1 MNEKPLYQKLYADM
15 IRDKYPDK
23 ENLLK
28 QFLKKESWTTLDVIE
43 VNDLLF
49 GLDKNKNSVR
59 REMKHRAYDEES
71 VKQILEYQKKNK
83 LNNTQLANKY
93 NLSRNTVK
101 KWKDIFMNEE

>member
-59 REMKHRAYDEES
+59 RAMKHRAYDEES